1 MLSHEY
7 LDSKE
12 VIKVNLTSD
21 PVDATQQKAKIF
33 VSYVLMI
40 SHLTKKSKV
49 SITEYLTDTQ
59 YVNHNFDTDSWETID
74 DALEA
79 MIVYLSTKTNYPSID
94 SASFWKY
101 SLGNL
106 MLDKAINGVVLK
118 QDLGKLGL
126 YFDSSQLE
134 EKQANLIV
142 KDLRQLL
149 SQTSL
154 RL

>member
-1 MLSHEY
+1 
-7 LDSKE
+7 
-12 VIKVNLTSD
+12 
-21 PVDATQQKAKIF
+21 
-33 VSYVLMI
+33 
-40 SHLTKKSKV
+40 
-49 SITEYLTDTQ
+49 
-59 YVNHNFDTDSWETID
+59 
-74 DALEA
+74 
-79 MIVYLSTKTNYPSID
+79 
-94 SASFWKY
+94 
-101 SLGNL
+101 